1 MHRLPEG
8 TGLASESLDADTQ
21 SWIISDP
28 RLRLDAGPRIA
39 FISRTTHFK
48 LTSRLGP
55 RSETRAQALVA
66 GFRSAAGGRDHRL
79 RRFPYRAEDRSQHA
93 HATLVSPGL
102 GHRHGHYAAGMLRLC
117 RGWGDVPQIR
127 GAVSLPALC

>member
-55 RSETRAQALVA
+55 RSETRAQAHVA
-66 GFRSAAGGRDHRL
+66 GFRSAAGGRDYRL
-79 RRFPYRAEDRSQHA
+79 WSFFYFAKNNSQHT
-93 HATLVSPGL
+93 HAAAVSSGL
-102 GHRHGHYAAGMLRLC
+102 GHRHGHHACGVRSLC
-117 RGWGDVPQIR
+117 
-127 GAVSLPALC
+127 A